1 MVTAVVL
8 IDAETDKI
16 KELAE
21 KLVEIDAIGEV
32 FSVAGR
38 YDLVA
43 MVRVKENEDL
53 DNVVGHQM
61 RNLKGIV
68 KTETLIAFRVYSQ
81 AEIEGTFSLGTNE
94 STKSDL

>member
-8 IDAETDKI
+8 INAETDKI

-21 KLVEIDAIGEV
+21 KLVEIDAISEV

-53 DNVVGHQM
+53 DNVVSDQM
-61 RNLKGIV
+61 RHLKGIV
-68 KTETLIAFRVYSQ
+68 KTETLIAFRVYTR
-81 AEIEGTFSLGTNE
+81 AEIEGTFSLGAGE
-94 STKSDL
+94 